1 MPTETITV
9 AGIWPPKEGRRTG
22 SLKTTTGDW
31 FDVWPDKI
39 PQFSKGGTYVIEYT
53 TKESNGRVYKTV
65 KAIVGAPGGS
75 GQVQGG
81 AAPRGGSYTRQDDPA
96 VAERIYCCGIVNAA
110 AAALA
115 SKGLLTAEALVQI
128 TNAARLAWRRT
139 FGAGDLKTTAIPT
152 PADEPPPHDEDPF
165 AGR

>member
-39 PQFSKGGTYVIEYT
+39 PQFSKGGTYVVEYA

-65 KAIVGAPGGS
+65 KAIVGAPGGTGPS
-75 GQVQGG
+75 PAG
-81 AAPRGGSYTRQDDPA
+81 ANPRSAPYTRQDDPA
-96 VAERIYCCGIVNAA
+96 VAERIFVCGIVNAA
-110 AAALA
+110 VPTLAAAGDLRT
-115 SKGLLTAEALVQI
+115 GTIAEIVRD
-128 TNAARLAWRRT
+128 AREAWRLT
-139 FGAGDLKTTAIPT
+139 FGAGDLKGMASPT
-152 PADEPPPHDEDPF
+152 NEPPPHEEDPF